1 MLPTGMHCEVK
12 LDCTDMIIG
21 NCLARME
28 DCNTN
33 FDPEVQIEHNQQSV
47 RFTCTTNN
55 DCSAVSP
62 ATCAPETITTTVVN
76 SIPYCETTHTTTPS
90 PVISHSPTMC
100 TPATVVSTV
109 TTSVPYC
116 ETTHIT
122 HSCETTSTIGKS
134 HSTSLLI
141 TSNP

>member
-1 MLPTGMHCEVK
+1 MLHTGSHCEVK
-12 LDCTDMIIG
+12 LNCADMIIG

-47 RFTCTTNN
+47 RFTCTTN
-55 DCSAVSP
+55 DACGAVSP
-62 ATCAPETITTTVVN
+62 ATCAPETTTTTVVN
-76 SIPYCETTHTTTPS
+76 SIPYCETTHTTTSS
-90 PVISHSPTMC
+90 PVTSNSPNMC

-109 TTSVPYC
+109 VTSVTNC
-116 ETTHIT
+116 ETTHTT
-122 HSCETTSTIGKS
+122 HSCETTSIISKS